1 VSLMAVGPVAG
12 RAPIFRGPARS
23 RVGRWAVGLAEAVVA
38 VIAVSYTIFFVTV
51 AAGGSVDDT
60 WVGSLGGFALIG
72 GLLVSFVAFVLAVF
86 AKVKRERWG
95 LLWLPLSV
103 FPALLAI
110 VVIAEAFFMD

>member
-1 VSLMAVGPVAG
+1 
-12 RAPIFRGPARS
+12 
-23 RVGRWAVGLAEAVVA
+23 VGRWAVGLAEAVVA
-38 VIAVSYTIFFVTV
+38 VVAASYTVFFATV
-51 AAGGSVDDT
+51 ATGGSVDDT
-60 WVGSLGGFALIG
+60 WVGSLGGLAFIG
-72 GLLVSFVAFVLAVF
+72 GMLVSFVAFVLAVF